1 MHGSTPGASERLL
14 RQNESAKAC
23 PHECLLIERLGVRS
37 ARGRKVNETN
47 LRRRLADQFP
57 ADRSG
62 CGAVKGNPSKL
73 SEIGQQVLDLI
84 VIGLADRLV
93 EAAGPACRGDY
104 VPKADASIGKP
115 GEPFHIGE
123 LLQFLLDRA
132 PEEPPELVGRMGIIA
147 ACGKGS
153 IARKATEN
161 EESSVA
167 SSDQRQ
173 SIFDA
178 QELTPTARPM
188 KPTDLRV
195 ALFSGNYNYVRDG
208 ANQALNRLMGYLIRQ
223 GVKVR
228 VYSPT
233 VENPAFPATG
243 DLVHIPAIPI
253 PGRSEY
259 RLPIALPA
267 RVKRDLAEFNPNV
280 VHVSSPDIV
289 GHRAVT
295 WARRHRIAAVASVH
309 TRFDTYLAYYHLQA
323 FEPLARDIMRR
334 FYHRCEVVMAPAE
347 STAVILRAQ
356 RMNRD
361 IALWARGVDRE
372 QFNPERRD
380 MEWRRSTGIADDEMV
395 IAFLGRVVMEKGLD
409 VFADA
414 IHAFDSRG
422 FKYRVLVIGEGPAR
436 PWFEEQLP
444 NAIFTGQLTGNDLS
458 RALASSDLL
467 LNPSITEA
475 FGNVTLETMACALPV
490 IAAEATGTT
499 NLVRNNVTGMLVD
512 GTEPD
517 EFADALE
524 AYASDPDL
532 RRRHGEAALA
542 IAKTMDWDSINATVI
557 RVYLHAIHKRE
568 RLTRMTGR

>member
-1 MHGSTPGASERLL
+1 
-14 RQNESAKAC
+14 
-23 PHECLLIERLGVRS
+23 
-37 ARGRKVNETN
+37 
-47 LRRRLADQFP
+47 
-57 ADRSG
+57 
-62 CGAVKGNPSKL
+62 
-73 SEIGQQVLDLI
+73 
-84 VIGLADRLV
+84 
-93 EAAGPACRGDY
+93 
-104 VPKADASIGKP
+104 
-115 GEPFHIGE
+115 
-123 LLQFLLDRA
+123 
-132 PEEPPELVGRMGIIA
+132 
-147 ACGKGS
+147 
-153 IARKATEN
+153 
-161 EESSVA
+161 
-167 SSDQRQ
+167 
-173 SIFDA
+173 
-178 QELTPTARPM
+178 M

-208 ANQALNRLMGYLIRQ
+208 ANQALNRLVEYLLRQ

-233 VENPAFPATG
+233 VSEPAFEATG
-243 DLVHIPAIPI
+243 DVVSIPAIPI

-259 RLPIALPA
+259 RLPIALPP
-267 RVKRDLAEFNPNV
+267 RVRRDLAEFRPNV

-295 WARRHRIAAVASVH
+295 WARRRRIAAVASVH

-323 FEPLARDIMRR
+323 LEPLARDIMRR

-361 IALWARGVDRE
+361 IAIWARGVDRE

-380 MEWRRSTGIADDEMV
+380 MAWRRSVGIADDELV
-395 IAFLGRVVMEKGLD
+395 IAFLGRIVMEKGLD
-409 VFADA
+409 VFAEA
-414 IHAFDSRG
+414 IHAFARLG
-422 FKYRVLVIGEGPAR
+422 LKHHVLVIGDGPAR

-444 NAIFTGQLTGNDLS
+444 DAIFTGQLTGNELA

-475 FGNVTLETMACALPV
+475 FGNVTLESMACGLPV
-490 IAAEATGTT
+490 IAAEATGAT
-499 NLVRNNVTGMLVD
+499 NLVRDKVTGTLVD
-512 GTEPD
+512 GSEPE
-517 EFADALE
+517 EFAGALE
-524 AYASDPDL
+524 AYARDPDL

-568 RLTRMTGR
+568 RLARMMGR